1 MNIEY
6 SKAAAKTIAALDSK
20 TKQRIKNAIEAIP
33 AGDIK
38 PLNGKSGLYR
48 LRVGGRRIVFSCPSD
63 KTITIERIGNRG
75 DVYKGGAL

>member
-38 PLNGKSGLYR
+38 PLQGRDGYYR
-48 LRVGGRRIVFSCPSD
+48 LRVGRWRVIFEYDG
-63 KTITIERIGNRG
+63 KTIGVARIAPRG
-75 DVYKGGAL
+75 DVYKGGF